1 MALMLAAVNSDQQ
14 IEDHKMLK
22 RVEYFAC
29 RRCKHRWTAQLQEMV
44 DDPTCRKCGK

>member
-1 MALMLAAVNSDQQ
+1 MLELAVVNSERD

-29 RRCKHRWTAQLQEMV
+29 RRCKKRWTATLEQMMEH
-44 DDPTCRKCGK
+44 PECPKCQR